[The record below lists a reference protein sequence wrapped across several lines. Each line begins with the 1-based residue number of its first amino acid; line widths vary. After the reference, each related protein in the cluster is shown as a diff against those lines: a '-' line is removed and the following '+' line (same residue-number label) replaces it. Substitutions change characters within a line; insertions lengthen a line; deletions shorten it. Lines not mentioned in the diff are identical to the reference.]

1 MLQHTINSM
10 FKGHSLSEWLPY
22 ISYSEEHKLYANAD
36 STLGFITEIAP
47 TMFVG
52 STLLGGFTSF
62 LEQEWPKDTLIQ
74 IMLYADP
81 NMSGIIDRYSRIRDR
96 LLNVADPRD
105 EFNHTWIRWQADYLR
120 LHRQHGISNNV
131 PVPFRNFRCFLTV
144 KMPYARAD
152 AEGRSTKTVDQ
163 LYIQRDNV
171 AGIMQSNHI
180 PARNLGVEGLI
191 QFLWQVFNLSH
202 PYLEENFWDKRRQ
215 IRDQVIAPDTEI
227 VRETKTIIIDGHRVA
242 VKIPQVYPQQINSFQ
257 SNQLIGDLLG
267 SNLQQLC
274 CPFLLTLNIDPMS
287 AEKWLNLKAEVS
299 GMQKSAFKALS
310 PKTSRKNQEFAWAAE
325 LQESGSRFIRG
336 YMTLVMFDTAPAH
349 DESVPHITQTALSRH
364 EAMAS
369 TVWSNNGFRLQNEI
383 YTALEFLLA
392 ALPFGLYRS
401 ALKNMNR
408 MVTAPADTF
417 SILAPLQADWRGT
430 ENEAMLFLT
439 RRGQLCA
446 LDFFDSDT
454 NYNFAVA
461 ATSGAGKSFLVNKVL
476 QEHASRKGQC
486 YVIDVGRSYKKQCEL
501 QMGQYLEFDE
511 GQRINGERISVNVF
525 SELSLETFMLDAKE
539 TEQDHAHIK
548 ADAEKRKERSSL
560 LTLFT
565 QLLAVMANP
574 RETISD
580 LGQALLSNAIIE
592 AYTRL
597 QSGEIMEVDNFVAV
611 LEDWQAE
618 NDKRGKQD
626 HLAGQIAMRLR
637 RYCREGEYG
646 HWFRG
651 RMNVDFDKPFVV
663 LELENLNATKDLR
676 EVILLLLISIIERKF
691 YHGARNIRKI
701 ILFDEAWDLFRNP
714 NTALFIETAYR
725 RMRKYNGCIGTIV
738 QGYLDFANKGNA
750 EVGNAILSNSA
761 WKLILQPKV
770 EELKECVKRNL
781 LSLSD
786 AELRIA
792 ETIRTTKG
800 SYSEVLLLSSRQS
813 SVFRFI
819 PTEAEKVAFTTL
831 PHEVQLYDD
840 LRAALVEMG
849 IEPTPL
855 HMLGLSAYGN
865 SLLAQGIPAAE
876 VLRHTLD
883 NQEAAQAY
891 AREKFEV
898 R

>member
-1 MLQHTINSM
+1 MLQHTVNSM
-10 FKGHSLSEWLPY
+10 FKGHTLSEWLPY

-36 STLGFITEIAP
+36 STLGFITEVAP

-52 STLLGGFTSF
+52 GTLLGGLTSL

-81 NMSGIIDRYSRIRDR
+81 NMSGIIDRYCRIRDR

-105 EFNHTWIRWQADYLR
+105 EFNHTWTRWQADYLR
-120 LHRQHGISNNV
+120 LHRKHGISANV

-152 AEGRSTKTVDQ
+152 AEGRSTKSIDQ

-180 PARNLGVEGLI
+180 PARNLSVEGLI
-191 QFLWQVFNLSH
+191 QFLWQVFNPDH
-202 PYLEENFWDKRRQ
+202 PYLEENFWDRRRQ

-227 VRETKTIIIDGHRVA
+227 IRETTTVLMDGHRIA
-242 VKIPQVYPQQINSFQ
+242 VKIPQVYPQQITSFQ
-257 SNQLIGDLLG
+257 SNQIIGDLLG

-287 AEKWLNLKAEVS
+287 AEKGLNIKAEVS
-299 GMQKSAFKALS
+299 GMQKSAFRVLS
-310 PKTSRKNQEFAWAAE
+310 PKTTRKNQEFAWAAE
-325 LQESGSRFIRG
+325 LQESGSKFIRG
-336 YMTLVMFDTAPAH
+336 YMTLVMFDSAPALE
-349 DESVPHITQTALSRH
+349 ESAARGTQTPLSRH
-364 EAMAS
+364 EAMAA
-369 TVWSNNGFRLQNEI
+369 TVWGNNGFRLQNEV
-383 YTALEFLLA
+383 YGSLEFLLA
-392 ALPFGLYRS
+392 ALPFGLYRA

-446 LDFFDSDT
+446 LDYSDT

-476 QEHASRKGQC
+476 QEHASRKGQS

-511 GQRINGERISVNVF
+511 AQRINGERISVNVF
-525 SELSLETFMLDAKE
+525 SELTLETFMLDAGE
-539 TEQDHAHIK
+539 TE
-548 ADAEKRKERSSL
+548 ADQARAEAERRKERSTL

-597 QSGEIMEVDNFVAV
+597 RPGEIMEVDNFVAV
-611 LEDWQAE
+611 LEEWQAE
-618 NDKRGKQD
+618 NDKRGKQE

-651 RMNVDFDKPFVV
+651 KMNVDFDKPFVV

-691 YHGARNIRKI
+691 YHGDRNIRKI

-725 RMRKYNGCIGTIV
+725 RMRKYNGSIGTIV

-750 EVGNAILSNSA
+750 EVGNAILANSA
-761 WKLILQPKV
+761 WKLILQPKI

-781 LSLSD
+781 LSLTD

-831 PHEVQLYDD
+831 PQEVQLYDD
-840 LRAALVEMG
+840 LRAALVAQG
-849 IEPTPL
+849 VEPTPL

-865 SLLAQGIPAAE
+865 CLLAQGFSAVEALKI
-876 VLRHTLD
+876 TLE
-883 NQEAAQAY
+883 NQDTAQTY
-891 AREKFEV
+891 ARTTFEV